1 MVSAIIQKL
10 SHDQGLALA
19 IPGDLADGLVNSKLQ
34 DLEPTLANI
43 QSQLTQLRTQ
53 FSQQR
58 AQITGASGDFASAL
72 NSANHATG
80 GLNTYVQ
87 QAGSGVAT
95 MLASSVG
102 PVGDYFTADPAR
114 AKREIR
120 ERLVVAFLG
129 SPVAAAYQTA
139 FRQFLSDP
147 NAQLTQLTD
156 VLFDQVNRAIRDG
169 LSSQIAGAQD
179 GQFKSMKGGG
189 LLSGSLLSAKIRGAP
204 TFEGDSLRR
213 IHLDAAIQMNLPDEM
228 NFTAYM
234 DIKELNSATTPI
246 SCIPPGAPA
255 AEVTIGARDVSL
267 DWLGVTPGEPLKLSV
282 EARWTLQSGNV
293 LGVGG
298 LFEVNGKI
306 GFKGCSI
313 NDFGATLAFGQTE
326 NYFAAKAGATVTV
339 LGVPVDFTAG
349 IFAGKACS
357 LDPLRFV
364 DPEVE
369 QVLIVKADDFSGV
382 YLAFGGSL
390 SLSDILFGGSSCVL
404 DVGAHVNGALYYQ
417 GGPRFGSIGGRQKVG
432 VDVDLICIISA
443 SADWATAMRLDSVG
457 KLTVQGSARLC
468 GKIGACPFCL
478 KACKTLTVTGVVTDG
493 GIDYDIDF

>member
-1 MVSAIIQKL
+1 M
-10 SHDQGLALA
+10 
-19 IPGDLADGLVNSKLQ
+19 N
-34 DLEPTLANI
+34 N
-43 QSQLTQLRTQ
+43 
-53 FSQQR
+53 
-58 AQITGASGDFASAL
+58 
-72 NSANHATG
+72 
-80 GLNTYVQ
+80 
-87 QAGSGVAT
+87 
-95 MLASSVG
+95 
-102 PVGDYFTADPAR
+102 
-114 AKREIR
+114 
-120 ERLVVAFLG
+120 
-129 SPVAAAYQTA
+129 
-139 FRQFLSDP
+139 
-147 NAQLTQLTD
+147 
-156 VLFDQVNRAIRDG
+156 AIRDG

-179 GQFKSMKGGG
+179 GAFKSMKGGG
-189 LLSGSLLSAKIRGAP
+189 LMSGSLLSAKIRGAP

-298 LFEVNGKI
+298 MFEVNGKI

-326 NYFAAKAGATVTV
+326 NYFAAKAGATVLV
-339 LGVPVDFTAG
+339 LGIPVDFTAG
-349 IFAGKACS
+349 IFAGRACS

-369 QVLIVKADDFSGV
+369 DVLIVKADEFTGV

-417 GGPRFGSIGGRQKVG
+417 GGPRFGSIGGRQAVG
-432 VDVDLICIISA
+432 VDVSLICIISA
-443 SADWATAMRLDSVG
+443 SADWATAMRLDSAG
-457 KLTVQGSARLC
+457 KLTIQGSARLC

-478 KACKTLTVTGVVTDG
+478 KACKSLKVTGVVTDG
-493 GIDYDIDF
+493 GVDYDIDF